1 MGLFGFG
8 KNKISNKKISNTV
21 FERFQS
27 VGPPKEIDTAS
38 YKERYIKMLNDLDSW
53 ATENNFTDMNR
64 SAISGEIENI
74 LRTTYRN
81 TGYDDVVQDYINLC
95 RRIILPLHKDWNF

>member
-1 MGLFGFG
+1 
-8 KNKISNKKISNTV
+8 
-21 FERFQS
+21 
-27 VGPPKEIDTAS
+27 
-38 YKERYIKMLNDLDSW
+38 
-53 ATENNFTDMNR
+53 MNR